1 MMEYW
6 IRRALEVVK
15 TPFLLFDLSVVEK
28 KYLEMKAALK
38 KADIYY
44 AVKANSHPRIIS
56 LLARL
61 GSNFDVAS
69 KGEIEKLLAL
79 GVDGKR
85 MSFGNTIKREEDIAF
100 AYKNGIRLFAVDS
113 EMEVEKV
120 AINAPGS
127 FVFVRVETDG
137 ADADWPLS
145 RKFGTNPEHALQLLS
160 YASKMK
166 LIPAGL
172 SFHVGS
178 QNLNP
183 ESWKKA
189 IEIAGRVFKKAMRS
203 GLNLFL
209 LNVGGGFPV
218 QHTKPIPSM
227 EEIGKAIE
235 EAIDENLW
243 FVHNLRVIAEP
254 GRYMVGEAGWLV
266 TKVLLKSERSGEKWV
281 YIDAGVFH
289 GLAETIQNFEY
300 EVRVLGKEREEL
312 EEYHLAGPTCDSVDV
327 IYDRILLPKSITLN
341 DLVCFINAGAYT
353 VEYNTRFNGIE
364 PPKMVF
370 IEELTEISIEE
381 KIKTRVLD

>member
-38 KADIYY
+38 NADIYY

-120 AINAPGS
+120 AMNAPGS

-137 ADADWPLS
+137 VDADWPLS
-145 RKFGTNPEHALQLLS
+145 RKFGTNPEHALQILF

-189 IEIAGRVFKKAMRS
+189 IEVAGRVFKKAMRS

-218 QHTKPIPSM
+218 RHKKPIPSM
-227 EEIGKAIE
+227 EEIGMAIE
-235 EAIDENLW
+235 DAIDENLW
-243 FVHNLRVIAEP
+243 FVHNLKVIAEP

-327 IYDRILLPKSITLN
+327 IYDRIFLPKSITLN

-364 PPKMVF
+364 PPKMIF

-381 KIKTRVLD
+381 KIRTRVLD

>member
-1 MMEYW
+1 M
-6 IRRALEVVK
+6 
-15 TPFLLFDLSVVEK
+15 
-28 KYLEMKAALK
+28 
-38 KADIYY
+38 
-44 AVKANSHPRIIS
+44 
-56 LLARL
+56 
-61 GSNFDVAS
+61 
-69 KGEIEKLLAL
+69 
-79 GVDGKR
+79 
-85 MSFGNTIKREEDIAF
+85 
-100 AYKNGIRLFAVDS
+100 
-113 EMEVEKV
+113 
-120 AINAPGS
+120 
-127 FVFVRVETDG
+127 RVETDG